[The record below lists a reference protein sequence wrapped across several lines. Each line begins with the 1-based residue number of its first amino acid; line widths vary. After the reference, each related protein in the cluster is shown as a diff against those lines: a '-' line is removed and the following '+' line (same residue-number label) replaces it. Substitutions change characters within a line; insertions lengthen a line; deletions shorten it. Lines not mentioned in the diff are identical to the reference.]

1 MNCLYRPF
9 EYSSLFERLGL
20 TFLEVDITEGHAR
33 KRLDFTLF
41 EVGHAV

>member
-9 EYSSLFERLGL
+9 EYLGFCERLAL
-20 TFLEVDITEGHAR
+20 TFFEVDITEGHAR

>member
-20 TFLEVDITEGHAR
+20 IFFEVDIMEEHAR
-33 KRLDFTLF
+33 KRLDFTMF
-41 EVGHAV
+41 EVGHVF

>member
-1 MNCLYRPF
+1 MICLYRPF

-20 TFLEVDITEGHAR
+20 TFFEVDIKEEHAR

-41 EVGHAV
+41 EVGHVF